1 MANGKCNK
9 CDIVLNQD
17 NCSAERFSHGGP
29 CKLCRN
35 ERNCSRYKNDP
46 EFRKRDHD
54 RHAGKYSTLS
64 SEQKRRVADNN
75 FRSKYGISVLD
86 FGTRLKE
93 QNNQCSVCGIEL
105 AQSVDRKNPIR
116 ACQDH
121 DHKTDKLRDI
131 LCNRCNL
138 MLGYAD
144 DNTEIL
150 KKAIAYL
157 QKHADG
163 SSIQTVSIEADKP
176 AFIKV
181 LTDGKP
187 VCST

>member
-1 MANGKCNK
+1 MANGLCSKCGV
-9 CDIVLNQD
+9 ILTSD
-17 NCSAERFSHGGP
+17 NCSSSRFSHGGP
-29 CKLCRN
+29 CYVCRN
-35 ERNCSRYKNDP
+35 QKSRLRYRNDD
-46 EFRKRDHD
+46 EFRKRDGE
-54 RHAGKYSTLS
+54 RNAKRWKGMS
-64 SEQKRRVADNN
+64 SEQKRHAADNS
-75 FRSKYGISVLD
+75 FRSKYGVSVLD
-86 FGTRLKE
+86 FGEKLKE
-93 QNNQCSVCGIEL
+93 QGNQCSICSIEL
-105 AQSVDRKNPIR
+105 TKSVDRKSPIR

-144 DNTEIL
+144 DNIKIL
-150 KKAIAYL
+150 EKAIAYL
-157 QKHADG
+157 QKHANG
-163 SSIQTVSIEADKP
+163 SLIQTRGIEADKP